1 MLPPDHLIENTYVH
15 ICFSKIWIWINKR
28 IIMYP
33 INQDLVWMVTPYKSH
48 DLSWF
53 QTPARNL
60 ALDRLRLLQ
69 VLLLGSTFNWAEC
82 IAKWCPTPTWQLFSQ
97 AAHGSGNILSHTP
110 PWSSKCQVEGWLR
123 SSKLSHVE
131 NLSFVHNFPWEMLGC
146 HGFPY
151 SNCVNSWGVYII
163 RVVTF

>member
-1 MLPPDHLIENTYVH
+1 MCDIESGDFTSCVRNVRRLCVAVRVLRYVPKHSPATASARVNAPSRPLDREDICPMLFKNMNLD
-15 ICFSKIWIWINKR
+15 KR
-28 IIMYP
+28 IIIYP
-33 INQDLVWMVTPYKSH
+33 INQDLIWMVAPYKSH

-97 AAHGSGNILSHTP
+97 AAHGSGNGLSHTP
-110 PWSSKCQVEGWLR
+110 PWSSKAR
-123 SSKLSHVE
+123 
-131 NLSFVHNFPWEMLGC
+131 
-146 HGFPY
+146 
-151 SNCVNSWGVYII
+151 
-163 RVVTF
+163 